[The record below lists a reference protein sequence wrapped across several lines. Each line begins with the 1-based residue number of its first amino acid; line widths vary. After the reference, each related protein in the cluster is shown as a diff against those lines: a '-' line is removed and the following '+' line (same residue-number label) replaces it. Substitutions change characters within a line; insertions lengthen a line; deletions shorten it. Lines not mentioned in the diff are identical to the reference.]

1 MGLRIKPK
9 SKIRALQSRIYSWG
23 SVKAVMRDE
32 TLVIPWDKI
41 TEILVIPHDTDPEY
55 HLHFTCAKDMHS
67 VICFYTS
74 EVINFSEFDSYL
86 NAHPIKTREGR
97 FSYISEHMAEYVGPY
112 FKYGA
117 ITTKYVIGVMALTFM
132 FFQFK
137 YFGSLLI
144 EKYQFLIKASCNQQC
159 AQELW
164 SISMFWFYFVLA
176 CFSPIVP
183 FLFYKK
189 IYSTVLK
196 SKNVQVI
203 NSTLIESTL
212 LAAIGLILFV
222 SSSPKLWDS
231 TSKYSNVIISYTNNS
246 LETKL
251 SQKVEMASKRKF
263 EGDIEEN
270 PYLDIFR
277 EE

>member
-1 MGLRIKPK
+1 MGLMIKPK
-9 SKIRALQSRIYSWG
+9 SKLRALQCRVYSWY
-23 SVKAVMRDE
+23 SLRLALRE
-32 TLVIPWDKI
+32 EPIEIAWESI
-41 TEILVIPHDTDPEY
+41 TEINVIHHATNPQY
-55 HLHFTCAKDMHS
+55 HLHFKCANDMHS
-67 VICFYTS
+67 VISFYTD

-86 NAHPIKTREGR
+86 NAHPIKKREGR

-117 ITTKYVIGVMALTFM
+117 ITTKYVIGIMALTFM
-132 FFQFK
+132 FYQFK
-137 YFGSLLI
+137 YFGSFLI
-144 EKYQFLIKASCNQQC
+144 QKYQFFIKASCNQQC

-164 SISMFWFYFVLA
+164 SISMIWFYFVLA

-183 FLFYKK
+183 FIFYKK
-189 IYSTVLK
+189 IYASVLK

-212 LAAIGLILFV
+212 LAAVGIFIFTA
-222 SSSPKLWDS
+222 SSPRLWDS
-231 TSKYSNVIISYTNNS
+231 TSKYSNIIIFYSNNS
-246 LETKL
+246 LQTKL

-263 EGDIEEN
+263 EGDIEELPDLN
-270 PYLDIFR
+270 FSR